1 MIDPRAEE
9 AVNLI
14 ERALDSSLWPAS
26 WAQAMLYLHHN
37 ASSGSAAV
45 LDVVKE
51 GHKLVMDSMTGL
63 SPEQAMWQASVDD
76 WSVLET
82 MQHIVAGNKA
92 TARQCATLARGELVE
107 NPFYEDAAREFWE
120 NLMGP
125 PYTSL
130 ADARADSENGHGEMV
145 AFINSVSPETNIEN
159 THSHPAA
166 GPMNC
171 LGWAVFQRAHDDIHT
186 GQIAEIKASDGFP
199 ANAAK

>member
-1 MIDPRAEE
+1 MIDPKAEE

-14 ERALDSSLWPAS
+14 ERALDSSRWPAS
-26 WAQAMLYLHHN
+26 WAQAMLYLQHN
-37 ASSGSAAV
+37 ASKGSAAV

-51 GHKLVMDSMTGL
+51 GHKLLMDSITGL
-63 SPEQAMWQASVDD
+63 SPEQAMWKASRDD

-92 TARQCATLARGELVE
+92 TARRCAALARGELVE
-107 NPFYEDAAREFWE
+107 DPADEDAARDFWE
-120 NLMGP
+120 HLMGP

-130 ADARADSENGHGEMV
+130 GDARADSENGHGELV
-145 AFINSVSPETNIEN
+145 AFINNVSSETNIAN
-159 THSHPAA
+159 THSHPAV

-171 LGWAVFQRAHDDIHT
+171 LGWAVFQRAHDGIHT

-199 ANAAK
+199 ANAAT